1 MRRSGIIRLALLPDK
16 DIHST
21 QLFVNDFKP
30 IALQN
35 VLDHGNGNSQ
45 LEIMAYLLFPPV
57 SGLFQ
62 QDVCNP
68 HPVVEIFKKT
78 HENSCV
84 ILPYRDS
91 ARGTFEFTWIL
102 SVGEI

>member
-1 MRRSGIIRLALLPDK
+1 MRRSGIIHLALLPNK

-21 QLFVNDFKP
+21 QLFVNDLKP

-45 LEIMAYLLFPPV
+45 LEIMAYLLFPPA
-57 SGLFQ
+57 SGIYQ

-68 HPVVEIFKKT
+68 LPVVEIFKNS

-84 ILPYRDS
+84 MLPYRDK
-91 ARGTFEFTWIL
+91 AIGTFECTCII
-102 SVGEI
+102 SEGEI